1 MLTFRPTTATRTG
14 SASADPSTAGAA
26 AFRTRSA
33 AHAAAGAV
41 ADKAASRLAGGAGA
55 AAASRLAAG
64 ALAALALLLA
74 GCGNGESE
82 RGAMFQGAGGAAP
95 VLTEIVSLGAVTDEY
110 IALATARANEA
121 IDVTPRIS
129 SVVSAIHFNEGQAVA
144 GGAVLVELD
153 SREIRADLD
162 LAEANLRER
171 RSRYGRLEALAASQ
185 VVSEVELEEI
195 QAQLQVAEAQ
205 VNSARARLEDT
216 VIRAPFDGTV
226 GLRRVSVGG
235 LVQPNTV
242 ITTLD
247 DTGVMKLE
255 FSVPEEYLAVVSQ
268 GLAIEASG
276 AAWPNRLFAGAVISV
291 DSRIDP
297 MTRSLAVVAE
307 LPNEH
312 GDLKPGMFLQVVIA
326 RRRENVVLAAEA
338 ALVPRQGR
346 QFVFVVNDGRA
357 QEREVKL
364 GSRLPGQV
372 EIVRGLDA
380 GEEIVTQGVQR
391 LRDGLP
397 VRMANAPAG
406 AAAPGAAA
414 PQPR

>member
-1 MLTFRPTTATRTG
+1 MGDGIRLSGRVELHSQTMPDTRPPTAARIR
-14 SASADPSTAGAA
+14 AA
-26 AFRTRSA
+26 AF
-33 AHAAAGAV
+33 
-41 ADKAASRLAGGAGA
+41 A
-55 AAASRLAAG
+55 AAALLA
-64 ALAALALLLA
+64 LA
-74 GCGNGESE
+74 GCGNGESD
-82 RGAMFQGAGGAAP
+82 RAAMFAGAGGAAP
-95 VLTEIVSLGAVTDEY
+95 VLTEIVRTGAVTDEY

-129 SVVSAIHFNEGQAVA
+129 SVVSAIHFEEGQAIRE
-144 GGAVLVELD
+144 GDVLVELD

-171 RSRYGRLEALAASQ
+171 RSRYGRLESLAASQ

-216 VIRAPFDGTV
+216 VIRAPFAGTV

-235 LVQPNTV
+235 LVQPNTI

-247 DTGVMKLE
+247 DIGAMKLE
-255 FSVPEEYLAVVSQ
+255 FSIPEEYLAVVGE

-276 AAWPNRLFAGAVISV
+276 AAWPNRLFKGAVTSV

-307 LPNEH
+307 LPNDDR
-312 GDLKPGMFLQVVIA
+312 DLKPGMFLQVLIG
-326 RRRENVVLAAEA
+326 RRREDVVLAAES

-346 QFVFVVNDGRA
+346 QYVFVVDEGRA
-357 QEREVKL
+357 IEREVKL
-364 GSRLPGQV
+364 GSRMPGQV
-372 EIVRGLDA
+372 EIIAGLDA

-406 AAAPGAAA
+406 SGAPAAAPS
-414 PQPR
+414 P

>member
-1 MLTFRPTTATRTG
+1 MPDTPFPTAARLI
-14 SASADPSTAGAA
+14 APRIRAA
-26 AFRTRSA
+26 AFA
-33 AHAAAGAV
+33 AT
-41 ADKAASRLAGGAGA
+41 
-55 AAASRLAAG
+55 
-64 ALAALALLLA
+64 ALAAMALA
-74 GCGNGESE
+74 GCGNGESD
-82 RGAMFQGAGGAAP
+82 RAAMFAGAGGAAP
-95 VLTEIVSLGAVTDEY
+95 VLTEIVRTGAVTDEY

-129 SVVSAIHFNEGQAVA
+129 SVVSAIHFEEGQAIRE
-144 GGAVLVELD
+144 GDVLVELD

-216 VIRAPFDGTV
+216 VIRAPFAGTV

-247 DTGVMKLE
+247 DIGAMKLE
-255 FSVPEEYLAVVSQ
+255 FSIPEEYLAVVGE

-276 AAWPNRLFAGAVISV
+276 AAWPNRLFEGAVTSV

-307 LPNEH
+307 LPNDDR
-312 GDLKPGMFLQVVIA
+312 DLKPGMFLQVLIG
-326 RRRENVVLAAEA
+326 RRREDVVLAAES

-346 QFVFVVNDGRA
+346 QYVFVVDEGRA
-357 QEREVKL
+357 IEREVKL
-364 GSRLPGQV
+364 GSRMPGQV
-372 EIVRGLDA
+372 EIIAGLDA

-406 AAAPGAAA
+406 SGAPAAAPS
-414 PQPR
+414 QPR

>member
-1 MLTFRPTTATRTG
+1 MPDTRSPTAARIR
-14 SASADPSTAGAA
+14 AA
-26 AFRTRSA
+26 AFA
-33 AHAAAGAV
+33 AT
-41 ADKAASRLAGGAGA
+41 
-55 AAASRLAAG
+55 
-64 ALAALALLLA
+64 ALAALAMA
-74 GCGNGESE
+74 GCGNGESD
-82 RGAMFQGAGGAAP
+82 RAAMFAGAGGAAP
-95 VLTEIVSLGAVTDEY
+95 VLTEIVRTGAVTDEY

-129 SVVSAIHFNEGQAVA
+129 SVVSAIHFEEGQAVRQRE
-144 GGAVLVELD
+144 VLVELD

-216 VIRAPFDGTV
+216 VIRAPFAGTV

-247 DTGVMKLE
+247 DIGTMKLE
-255 FSVPEEYLAVVSQ
+255 FSIPEEYLAVVGE

-276 AAWPNRLFAGAVISV
+276 AAWPNRLFDGRVTSV

-307 LPNEH
+307 LPNEY
-312 GDLKPGMFLQVVIA
+312 GDLKPGMFLQVVIG
-326 RRRENVVLAAEA
+326 RRREDVVLAAES

-346 QFVFVVNDGRA
+346 QYVFVVDEGRA
-357 QEREVKL
+357 IEREVKL
-364 GSRLPGQV
+364 GSRMPGQV
-372 EIVRGLDA
+372 EIIAGLGA
-380 GEEIVTQGVQR
+380 GEEIVTRGVQR

-406 AAAPGAAA
+406 SGAPAAAPS
-414 PQPR
+414 P

>member
-1 MLTFRPTTATRTG
+1 MLRFRQKIVAFSRA
-14 SASADPSTAGAA
+14 ASALG
-26 AFRTRSA
+26 
-33 AHAAAGAV
+33 
-41 ADKAASRLAGGAGA
+41 LGG
-55 AAASRLAAG
+55 LM
-64 ALAALALLLA
+64 ALSVLLA
-74 GCGNGESE
+74 GCGGDDEG
-82 RGAMFQGAGGAAP
+82 GAMRRASGPAP
-95 VLTEIVSLGAVTDEY
+95 VITEPAKLGAVTDQY

-129 SVVSAIHFNEGQAVA
+129 SVVSAIRFEEGQSVDA
-144 GGAVLVELD
+144 GVVLVELD
-153 SREIRADLD
+153 SREIRAELD

-205 VNSARARLEDT
+205 VNSARARMEDT
-216 VIRAPFDGTV
+216 VIRAPFSGML
-226 GLRRVSVGG
+226 GLRRASVGG

-247 DTGVMKLE
+247 DIGVMKLE
-255 FSVPEEYLAVVSQ
+255 FTIPEEYLSVMSQ
-268 GLAIEASG
+268 GLEIHASG
-276 AAWPNRLFAGAVISV
+276 AAWPGRMFTGAVISV

-307 LPNEH
+307 LPNED
-312 GDLKPGMFLQVVIA
+312 GALKPGMFLQVEID
-326 RRRENVVLAAEA
+326 RRREGVVLAPESS
-338 ALVPRQGR
+338 LVPRQGR
-346 QFVFVVNDGRA
+346 QFVFVVAEGRA
-357 QEREVKL
+357 EEREVKL

-372 EIVRGLDA
+372 EIVNGLDA

-406 AAAPGAAA
+406 PGARGTAA
-414 PQPR
+414 EPQR

>member
-1 MLTFRPTTATRTG
+1 MPDSRSPTAARPAAT
-14 SASADPSTAGAA
+14 AA
-26 AFRTRSA
+26 A
-33 AHAAAGAV
+33 
-41 ADKAASRLAGGAGA
+41 LP
-55 AAASRLAAG
+55 
-64 ALAALALLLA
+64 ALAALATAMLLA

-82 RGAMFQGAGGAAP
+82 RNAMFRGGAGAAAP
-95 VLTEIVSLGAVTDEY
+95 VLTEVVSLGAVTDEY

-129 SVVSAIHFNEGQAVA
+129 SVVSAIHFEEGQTVRM
-144 GGAVLVELD
+144 GQVLVELD

-171 RSRYGRLEALAASQ
+171 RSRYGRLETLAASQ

-216 VIRAPFDGTV
+216 VIRAPFSGTV
-226 GLRRVSVGG
+226 GLRRISIGG

-247 DTGVMKLE
+247 DIGVMKLE
-255 FSVPEEYLAVVSQ
+255 FSVPEEYLAVVRE
-268 GLAIEASG
+268 GLAIDASG
-276 AAWPNRLFAGAVISV
+276 AAFPDRMFAGAVISV

-307 LPNEH
+307 LPNED
-312 GDLKPGMFLQVVIA
+312 GALKPGMFLQVLIE
-326 RRRENVVLAAEA
+326 RRREDVVLAAEA

-346 QFVFVVNDGRA
+346 QYVFVVDEGRA
-357 QEREVKL
+357 LEREVKL
-364 GSRLPGQV
+364 GSRAPGRV
-372 EIVRGLDA
+372 EIVTGLEA

-397 VRMANAPAG
+397 VRMANAPPAAG
-406 AAAPGAAA
+406 APGAAA
-414 PQPR
+414 SQPR

>member
-1 MLTFRPTTATRTG
+1 MAGLLRVRGYNGGGIRLSGRVELHSQTMPHTHFPTAARIRATA
-14 SASADPSTAGAA
+14 
-26 AFRTRSA
+26 F
-33 AHAAAGAV
+33 
-41 ADKAASRLAGGAGA
+41 A
-55 AAASRLAAG
+55 AAALVAMA
-64 ALAALALLLA
+64 LA
-74 GCGNGESE
+74 GCGNGESD
-82 RGAMFQGAGGAAP
+82 RAAMFAGAAGAAP
-95 VLTEIVSLGAVTDEY
+95 VLTEMVRTGAVTDEY

-129 SVVSAIHFNEGQAVA
+129 SVVSAIHFEEGQAIRQ
-144 GGAVLVELD
+144 GEVLVELD

-216 VIRAPFDGTV
+216 VIRAPFAGTV

-247 DTGVMKLE
+247 DIGTMKLE
-255 FSVPEEYLAVVSQ
+255 FSIPEEYLAVVGE
-268 GLAIEASG
+268 GLAVEASG
-276 AAWPNRLFAGAVISV
+276 AAWPNRLFEGVVTSV

-297 MTRSLAVVAE
+297 MTRSLAVVAA

-312 GDLKPGMFLQVVIA
+312 RDLKPGMFLQVVIG
-326 RRRENVVLAAEA
+326 RRREDVVLAAES

-346 QFVFVVNDGRA
+346 QYVFVVDEGRA
-357 QEREVKL
+357 IEREVKL

-372 EIVRGLDA
+372 EIIAGLDA

-406 AAAPGAAA
+406 SGAPAAAPS
-414 PQPR
+414 P

>member
-1 MLTFRPTTATRTG
+1 M
-14 SASADPSTAGAA
+14 
-26 AFRTRSA
+26 
-33 AHAAAGAV
+33 
-41 ADKAASRLAGGAGA
+41 
-55 AAASRLAAG
+55 
-64 ALAALALLLA
+64 LLA

-82 RGAMFQGAGGAAP
+82 RNAMFRGGAGAAP
-95 VLTEIVSLGAVTDEY
+95 VLTEIVNLGAVTDEY

-129 SVVSAIHFNEGQAVA
+129 SVVSAIHFEEGQTVRVDQ
-144 GGAVLVELD
+144 VLVELD

-171 RSRYGRLEALAASQ
+171 RSRYGRLETLAASQ

-216 VIRAPFDGTV
+216 VIRAPFSGTV
-226 GLRRVSVGG
+226 GLRRISIGG
-235 LVQPNTV
+235 LVQPNNV

-247 DTGVMKLE
+247 DIGVMKLE
-255 FSVPEEYLAVVSQ
+255 FSVPEEYLAVVRE
-268 GLAIEASG
+268 GLGIEATG
-276 AAWPNRLFAGAVISV
+276 AAFPDRMFAGTVISV

-307 LPNEH
+307 LPNED
-312 GDLKPGMFLQVVIA
+312 GALKPGMFLQVVIV

-346 QFVFVVNDGRA
+346 QYVFVVDEGRA
-357 QEREVKL
+357 LEREVKL
-364 GSRLPGQV
+364 GSRAPGQV
-372 EIVRGLDA
+372 EIVNGLEA

-397 VRMANAPAG
+397 VRMANAPSG
-406 AAAPGAAA
+406 SGAPGAAA
-414 PQPR
+414 SQPQ

>member
-1 MLTFRPTTATRTG
+1 MSIPRPTSATRT
-14 SASADPSTAGAA
+14 
-26 AFRTRSA
+26 
-33 AHAAAGAV
+33 HAA
-41 ADKAASRLAGGAGA
+41 LGG
-55 AAASRLAAG
+55 
-64 ALAALALLLA
+64 LAALALLLA
-74 GCGNGESE
+74 GCGGDENGSQMR
-82 RGAMFQGAGGAAP
+82 RGGGAAP
-95 VLTEIVSLGAVTDEY
+95 VLTETVGLGTITDEY

-129 SVVSAIHFNEGQAVA
+129 SVISAIHFDEGQAVA
-144 GGAVLVELD
+144 EGDLLVELD

-171 RSRYGRLEALAASQ
+171 RSRYGRLETLAASQ

-195 QAQLQVAEAQ
+195 AAQLQVAEAQ

-216 VIRAPFDGTV
+216 IIRAPFDGAV
-226 GLRRVSVGG
+226 GLRRASIGG
-235 LVQPNTV
+235 LVQPNTI

-255 FSVPEEYLAVVSQ
+255 FSVPEEYLSVIVE

-276 AAWPNRLFAGAVISV
+276 AAWPNRLFHGAVISI

-297 MTRSLAVVAE
+297 MTRSMAVVAE
-307 LPNEH
+307 LPNDE
-312 GDLKPGMFLQVVIA
+312 GDLKPGMFLQVVIG
-326 RRRENVVLAAEA
+326 RRREGVVLAAEA

-346 QFVFVVNDGRA
+346 QFVFVVSEGRA
-357 QEREVKL
+357 LEREVKL
-364 GSRLPGQV
+364 GSRTPGRV
-372 EIVRGLDA
+372 EIVRGLQA

-397 VRMANAPAG
+397 VRMVDAPSG
-406 AAAPGAAA
+406 RGAPGAAA
-414 PQPR
+414 SQPQ

>member
-1 MLTFRPTTATRTG
+1 MPSFRPTHDIRITT
-14 SASADPSTAGAA
+14 AA
-26 AFRTRSA
+26 A
-33 AHAAAGAV
+33 
-41 ADKAASRLAGGAGA
+41 GAGA
-55 AAASRLAAG
+55 AALAM
-64 ALAALALLLA
+64 LLA
-74 GCGNGESE
+74 GCGGDESAGNPMM
-82 RGAMFQGAGGAAP
+82 RGGGAAP
-95 VLTEIVSLGAVTDEY
+95 VLTEIVSRGAVTDEY
-110 IALATARANEA
+110 TALATARANEA

-129 SVVSAIHFNEGQAVA
+129 SVVSTIHFEEGQNVA
-144 GGAVLVELD
+144 EGAVLVELD

-171 RSRYGRLEALAASQ
+171 RSRFGRLEALAASQ

-216 VIRAPFDGTV
+216 IIRAPFAGTV

-247 DTGVMKLE
+247 DTGAMKLE
-255 FSVPEEYLAVVSQ
+255 FSVPEEFLAVVAE
-268 GLAIEASG
+268 GMAIEASG
-276 AAWPNRLFAGAVISV
+276 AAWPNRLFAGRVISV
-291 DSRIDP
+291 DSRVDP

-307 LPNEH
+307 LPNDD
-312 GDLKPGMFLQVVIA
+312 GDLKPGMFLQVEIP
-326 RRRENVVLAAEA
+326 RRREGVVLAAES

-346 QFVFVVNDGRA
+346 QFVFVVDEGRA
-357 QEREVKL
+357 MEREVKL
-364 GSRLPGQV
+364 GTRLPGRV
-372 EIVRGLDA
+372 EIIAGLDA

-397 VRMANAPAG
+397 VRMANAPPG
-406 AAAPGAAA
+406 RGAPGAAA
-414 PQPR
+414 SQPE

>member
-1 MLTFRPTTATRTG
+1 MSLPRPPIAARL
-14 SASADPSTAGAA
+14 STAIAA
-26 AFRTRSA
+26 T
-33 AHAAAGAV
+33 
-41 ADKAASRLAGGAGA
+41 
-55 AAASRLAAG
+55 G
-64 ALAALALLLA
+64 ALAMLLA
-74 GCGNGESE
+74 GCGSDDSAGNAMR
-82 RGAMFQGAGGAAP
+82 RGGGAAP
-95 VLTEIVSLGAVTDEY
+95 VLTETVSLGAVTDEY

-129 SVVSAIHFNEGQAVA
+129 SVVSAIHFDEGQAVQMDE
-144 GGAVLVELD
+144 VLVELD

-171 RSRYGRLEALAASQ
+171 RSRYGRLETLAASQ

-216 VIRAPFDGTV
+216 VIRAPFSGTV
-226 GLRRVSVGG
+226 GLRRISIGG

-247 DTGVMKLE
+247 DIGVMKLE
-255 FSVPEEYLAVVSQ
+255 FSVPEEYLAVVRE
-268 GLAIEASG
+268 GLDIEASG
-276 AAWPNRLFAGAVISV
+276 AAFPGRMFDGTVISV

-307 LPNEH
+307 LPNENR
-312 GDLKPGMFLQVVIA
+312 DLKPGMFLQVVIA
-326 RRRENVVLAAEA
+326 RRREDVVLAAEA

-346 QFVFVVNDGRA
+346 QYVFVVDDGRA
-357 QEREVKL
+357 LEREVKL
-364 GSRLPGQV
+364 GSRTPGAV
-372 EIVRGLDA
+372 EIVNGLEA

-397 VRMANAPAG
+397 VRMANAPSRSG
-406 AAAPGAAA
+406 APGAAA
-414 PQPR
+414 SQPQ

>member
-1 MLTFRPTTATRTG
+1 MGGGIRLSGRVELHSQTMPHTHFP
-14 SASADPSTAGAA
+14 AA
-26 AFRTRSA
+26 ARIRA
-33 AHAAAGAV
+33 ATFTAAALVAV
-41 ADKAASRLAGGAGA
+41 A
-55 AAASRLAAG
+55 
-64 ALAALALLLA
+64 LA
-74 GCGNGESE
+74 GCGNGESD
-82 RGAMFQGAGGAAP
+82 RGAMFRGAGGAAP
-95 VLTEIVSLGAVTDEY
+95 VLTETVTTGAVTDEY

-129 SVVSAIHFNEGQAVA
+129 SVVSAIHFEEGQAIRE
-144 GGAVLVELD
+144 GALLVELD

-216 VIRAPFDGTV
+216 VIRAPFAGTV
-226 GLRRVSVGG
+226 GLRRASVGG

-247 DTGVMKLE
+247 DIGTMKLE
-255 FSVPEEYLAVVSQ
+255 FSIPEEYLAVVGE
-268 GLAIEASG
+268 GLVIEASG
-276 AAWPNRLFAGAVISV
+276 AAWPNRLFEGTVVSV

-307 LPNEH
+307 LPNENN
-312 GDLKPGMFLQVVIA
+312 DLKPGMFLQVLIG
-326 RRRENVVLAAEA
+326 RRREDVVLAAESS
-338 ALVPRQGR
+338 LVPRQGR
-346 QFVFVVNDGRA
+346 QYVFVVDEGRA
-357 QEREVKL
+357 IEREVKL
-364 GSRLPGQV
+364 GSRMPGQV
-372 EIVRGLDA
+372 EIISGLEA

-406 AAAPGAAA
+406 SGAPAAAPS
-414 PQPR
+414 QPR